1 MFIGYLSFLGAYELP
16 AIEVIM
22 DGRCNIYGA
31 GHSPPHDAPSV
42 GVHDG
47 GLPPVFVTL
56 DLLGSPSRIIL
67 SASGGVAFC
76 PSCGVG
82 GPEGIDLN
90 SSGPPLNGISGLM
103 NFRGRSLTACF
114 TSDADPMDP
123 PPPTLDFAQIG
134 INFLSI
140 APQLH
145 QLFYI
150 GDGTADPNGVSQVIR
165 VPAGATKLYL
175 GLIDGTISGG
185 FPDWYEDNS
194 GSFTINVIAALYLDI
209 ESATGNPGISVH
221 GPLGTTNSVE
231 STTNL
236 TAAGWV
242 PITNVVLQSLPEILH
257 DAAAT
262 ADRARFYRAV
272 KFEAGP

>member
-1 MFIGYLSFLGAYELP
+1 
-16 AIEVIM
+16 
-22 DGRCNIYGA
+22 
-31 GHSPPHDAPSV
+31 
-42 GVHDG
+42 
-47 GLPPVFVTL
+47 
-56 DLLGSPSRIIL
+56 
-67 SASGGVAFC
+67 
-76 PSCGVG
+76 
-82 GPEGIDLN
+82 
-90 SSGPPLNGISGLM
+90 
-103 NFRGRSLTACF
+103 
-114 TSDADPMDP
+114 MDP